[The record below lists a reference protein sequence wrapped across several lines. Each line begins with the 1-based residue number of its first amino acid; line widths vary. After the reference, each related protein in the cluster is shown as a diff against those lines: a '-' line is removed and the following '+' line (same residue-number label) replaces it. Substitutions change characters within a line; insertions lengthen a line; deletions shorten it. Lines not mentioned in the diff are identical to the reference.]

1 MIRRSDDRPAP
12 GTTEAPPA
20 PDSGPYVLIVHA
32 PGRAPRSIA
41 LEVGKDYSI
50 GRRKSADIVLDHTWV
65 SERHAV
71 LTAAD
76 PPYIVDVGSRNAT
89 FVDGHRLSVGERQPL
104 PNGSVISIGGFSM
117 LVTRAEQPETSAVM
131 RCANPVASASES
143 PPTGD
148 PRELGGRSRVLRELS
163 EQAPVAIAVAGA
175 AAGAGAGESG
185 DHAPVVRDQRMRELY
200 TFAQQIARSSVSVL
214 IMGETGSGKELMAQA
229 IHSRSPRRRRALVS
243 LNCATIPETLV
254 ESELFGYERG
264 AFSGAVAAKR
274 GLFEEANGTT
284 FFLDEI
290 GELPASVQ
298 AKLLRVLET
307 GQVLRL
313 GAVRPVQVDVRIV
326 AATNRDLASQVK
338 NGSFRADLFYRLNGL
353 TISIPPLRERPDDV
367 EELARHFA
375 ARAGEPHAVFS
386 EAALAAL
393 RSYRWP
399 GNVRELKS
407 VVERALLVSE
417 GRPID
422 VSALNLQP
430 SSTPEAVAAK
440 AFLTPDP
447 SEVEHTERFSTD
459 ELPTSVFRAELDRRE
474 QRRIREALERTGG
487 NQTEAARLLNISRR
501 TLMKR
506 LDRFGMSRPRKGSSR
521 GGDE

>member
-1 MIRRSDDRPAP
+1 MIRPTDDRSPG

-20 PDSGPYVLIVHA
+20 PESGPYVLTIHA
-32 PGRAPRSIA
+32 PGRPPRSMT
-41 LEVGKDYSI
+41 LEPGKEYSV
-50 GRRKSADIVLDHTWV
+50 GRRKSASIVLDHAWV

-71 LTAAD
+71 ITAAD

-89 FVDGHRLSVGERQPL
+89 FVDGHRLVVDAPKPL
-104 PNGSVISIGGFSM
+104 PSGSVVSIGGFSM
-117 LVTRAEQPETSAVM
+117 LITRAEHPETSAVM
-131 RCANPVASASES
+131 RCAQPVQLPSEP
-143 PPTGD
+143 PPTTQPPD
-148 PRELGGRSRVLRELS
+148 L
-163 EQAPVAIAVAGA
+163 
-175 AAGAGAGESG
+175 GES
-185 DHAPVVRDQRMRELY
+185 APVVRDQRMRELY

-229 IHSRSPRRRRALVS
+229 IHRQSPRRRRALVS

-307 GQVLRL
+307 GEVLRL
-313 GAVRPVQVDVRIV
+313 GAVRPVHVDVRIV
-326 AATNRDLASQVK
+326 AATNRDLATQVK
-338 NGSFRADLFYRLNGL
+338 KGSFRADLFYRLNGL

-367 EELARHFA
+367 EDLARHFA
-375 ARAGEPHAVFS
+375 QKAGEGHVEFS
-386 EAALAAL
+386 TAALDAL
-393 RSYRWP
+393 RDYRWP

-407 VVERALLVSE
+407 VIERALLISE
-417 GRPID
+417 GGVIE
-422 VSALNLQP
+422 VGALNLQR
-430 SSTPEAVAAK
+430 STTPPEAPPPESLAK
-440 AFLTPDP
+440 PEAT
-447 SEVEHTERFSTD
+447 EIEQTERFSAD

-474 QRRIREALERTGG
+474 QRRIREALERTAG

-506 LDRFGMSRPRKGSSR
+506 MDRFGMSRPRKGSSR

>member
-1 MIRRSDDRPAP
+1 M
-12 GTTEAPPA
+12 T
-20 PDSGPYVLIVHA
+20 
-32 PGRAPRSIA
+32 
-41 LEVGKDYSI
+41 LEMGEEYTI
-50 GRRKSADIVLDHTWV
+50 GRRKSADIVLDHAWV

-71 LTAAD
+71 ITAAD

-89 FVDGHRLSVGERQPL
+89 FVDGHRVVVGTPQPL
-104 PNGSVISIGGFSM
+104 PSGSVISIGGFSM
-117 LVTRAEQPETSAVM
+117 LITRAEQPFTSAVL
-131 RCANPVASASES
+131 RCAPATPIASE
-143 PPTGD
+143 PPTTSPLSG
-148 PRELGGRSRVLRELS
+148 LG
-163 EQAPVAIAVAGA
+163 EQ
-175 AAGAGAGESG
+175 
-185 DHAPVVRDQRMRELY
+185 APVVRDQRMRELY

-214 IMGETGSGKELMAQA
+214 IIGETGSGKELMAQA
-229 IHSRSPRRRRALVS
+229 IHRSSPRRRRALVT

-298 AKLLRVLET
+298 AKLLRVLES
-307 GQVLRL
+307 GEVLRL
-313 GAVRPVQVDVRIV
+313 GAVRPVHVDVRIV

-338 NGSFRADLFYRLNGL
+338 KGSFRADLFYRLNGL
-353 TISIPPLRERPDDV
+353 TISIPPLRERPDDI
-367 EELARHFA
+367 EDLARHFA
-375 ARAGEPHAVFS
+375 QRAGQGNVEFS
-386 EAALAAL
+386 PAALDAL
-393 RSYRWP
+393 RNYRWP

-407 VVERALLVSE
+407 VVERALLISE
-417 GRPID
+417 GPVIE
-422 VSALNLQP
+422 VSALSLQH
-430 SSTPEAVAAK
+430 SSAPPEAAPASLAK
-440 AFLTPDP
+440 PDAN
-447 SEVEHTERFSTD
+447 EIEQTERFSTD

-506 LDRFGMSRPRKGSSR
+506 MDRFGMSRPRKGSSR
-521 GGDE
+521 GGDD

>member
-1 MIRRSDDRPAP
+1 MIRRTEDHSN

-20 PDSGPYVLIVHA
+20 PESGPYVLTIHA
-32 PGRAPRSIA
+32 PGRAPRSMT
-41 LEVGKDYSI
+41 LEMGEEYSV
-50 GRRKSADIVLDHTWV
+50 GRRKSANIVLDHAWV

-71 LTAAD
+71 ITAAD

-89 FVDGHRLSVGERQPL
+89 FVDGHRVVVGTPQPL
-104 PNGSVISIGGFSM
+104 PSGSVISIGGFSM
-117 LVTRAEQPETSAVM
+117 LVTRAEQSGMSGVL
-131 RCANPVASASES
+131 RCARPALASEAPS
-143 PPTGD
+143 TAPLAGM
-148 PRELGGRSRVLRELS
+148 G
-163 EQAPVAIAVAGA
+163 EQAPI
-175 AAGAGAGESG
+175 
-185 DHAPVVRDQRMRELY
+185 VRDQRMRELY

-214 IMGETGSGKELMAQA
+214 IIGETGSGKELMAQA
-229 IHSRSPRRRRALVS
+229 IHKSSPRRRRALVT

-307 GQVLRL
+307 GEVLRL
-313 GAVRPVQVDVRIV
+313 GAVRPVHVDVRIV

-338 NGSFRADLFYRLNGL
+338 RGSFRADLFYRLNGL
-353 TISIPPLRERPDDV
+353 TISIPPLRERRDDV
-367 EELARHFA
+367 EDLARYFA
-375 ARAGEPHAVFS
+375 QRAGEGNVEFS
-386 EAALAAL
+386 PAALDAL
-393 RSYRWP
+393 RNYNWP

-407 VVERALLVSE
+407 VIERALLIGE
-417 GRPID
+417 GRVIE

-430 SSTPEAVAAK
+430 SSAPPEAIPPASLAK
-440 AFLTPDP
+440 PDP
-447 SEVEHTERFSTD
+447 SEIEETERFSAD

-474 QRRIREALERTGG
+474 QRRIREALDRTGG

-506 LDRFGMSRPRKGSSR
+506 MDRFGMSRPRKGSAR